1 MAQLALLRPQPQ
13 ASSHTPSGTAPTTG
27 RSTPD
32 YALLLNRLELLVSQ
46 GHDLEKAEGYLRRET
61 VWKAL
66 PPEQALAWSRLAQSA
81 GLPDL
86 ALEVLAW
93 LNRTRPEMSEAWQAR
108 GELLELLGRRDEA
121 AQVLAVRPAGWGE
134 GVRGGEEEGFL
145 TVGATTL
152 PMTDAP
158 TDRFTDSP
166 TTGLTDPFV
175 RQQRE
180 DQAVRR
186 FMEYFQG
193 REECFARQWADRQ
206 AGTQGYVPERRP
218 LQAADVLDHLQGRK
232 TYGIY
237 LLQEDS
243 RVRLAVID
251 ADIHQR
257 LRSGSVSAAD
267 REQFGRERT
276 YLLTRLPE
284 LARESGMPCLAE
296 FSGGKGYHFWFFFSE
311 AVPASLPRQSLLRLT
326 SRIAPDVPL
335 FNLEVFPKQDELR
348 GKGLGNLVKLP
359 LGLHRVT
366 GKASYFLDTRDR
378 TPAAQLAALETMER
392 ISTEALER
400 TAGTSNPGAPILV
413 HPRHQAWAKA
423 WPELALLGER
433 CAPLGQIFASC
444 RASRTLSVRE
454 EKILL
459 GSLGFLPRAKAL
471 LHHLFQ
477 NLPEYNPHLIDYKLS
492 KVRGTPLGCK
502 RIHGLLNL
510 ALDHCS
516 FDSVPSY
523 PHPLLHLPDWEEGRG
538 GVKAE
543 RIENL
548 QGALENL
555 ETAMAQVKRFL

>member
-1 MAQLALLRPQPQ
+1 MTQIALVQTQGHSRDRRDG
-13 ASSHTPSGTAPTTG
+13 A

-46 GHDLEKAEGYLRRET
+46 GQDLEKAEGYLRRET

-66 PPEQALAWSRLAQSA
+66 PPDQAMSWSRLAQSA

-93 LNRTRPEMSEAWQAR
+93 LNRTRPEVEEAWR
-108 GELLELLGRRDEA
+108 NRRELLELLGRRDEA
-121 AQVLAVRPAGWGE
+121 AQVLAVGRLD
-134 GVRGGEEEGFL
+134 GG
-145 TVGATTL
+145 TVGRWDGGTVGQLDGGTVERSDGIS
-152 PMTDAP
+152 DAA
-158 TDRFTDSP
+158 SH
-166 TTGLTDPFV
+166 GLTDPFV
-175 RQQRE
+175 RQRRE
-180 DQAVRR
+180 DRAIERY
-186 FMEYFQG
+186 MEYFQG
-193 REECFARQWADRQ
+193 REECFARQWIDKQ

-218 LQAADVLDHLQGRK
+218 LTSGDVQEHLQGRK

-243 RVRLAVID
+243 QVRLAVID

-257 LRSGSVSAAD
+257 LREGRISAAD
-267 REQFGRERT
+267 REQFRREQT

-284 LARESGMPCLAE
+284 LAREAGLPCLTE

-311 AVPASLPRQSLLRLT
+311 AVPAALPRQALHRLT
-326 SRIAPDVPL
+326 TRMAQDLTL

-366 GKASYFLDTRDR
+366 GKASHFVGVRDR
-378 TPAAQLAALETMER
+378 SLPAQLAVLETMDR
-392 ISTEALER
+392 ISIEALEQA
-400 TAGTSNPGAPILV
+400 AGTPATSAQVLV
-413 HPRHQAWAKA
+413 HPRHQAWAES

-433 CAPLGQIFASC
+433 CPALGQIFASC

-459 GSLGFLPRAKAL
+459 GSISFLPRGKAL

-477 NLPEYNPHLIDYKLS
+477 NLPEYNPALTDYKLS

-502 RIHGLLNL
+502 RIHGLLNMT
-510 ALDHCS
+510 LDQCS
-516 FDSVPSY
+516 FENVPSY
-523 PHPLLHLPDWEEGRG
+523 PHPLLHVPDWEEGRG
-538 GVKAE
+538 AVRAE

-548 QGALENL
+548 QAALENL
-555 ETAMAQVKRFL
+555 ETAMTQVKRFLS